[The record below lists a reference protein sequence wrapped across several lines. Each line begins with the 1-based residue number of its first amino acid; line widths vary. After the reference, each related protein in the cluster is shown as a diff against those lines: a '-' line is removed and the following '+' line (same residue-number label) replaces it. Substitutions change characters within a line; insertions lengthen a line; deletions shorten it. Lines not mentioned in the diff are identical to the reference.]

1 MSKKFRLA
9 KRSKGP
15 EGPVEINVTP
25 MIDMFSVLNSFL
37 LMAAVFSASGL
48 VRVEIPFL
56 SSKPPPTQEEI
67 DKSPQKVLN
76 LVVDKDFVVL
86 DVSTTASASNPTK
99 EKYDLNIQG
108 LDNLQAKIYEI
119 RLADKRVD
127 KVTIM
132 TELDVTYDSLVS
144 VLDSLRILKPGRPP
158 IPLPAD
164 YKLPFGVE
172 RTALIPKIVLGNII
186 L

>member
-1 MSKKFRLA
+1 MSRKFKLK

-56 SSKPPPTQEEI
+56 SSKPPPTQEEV
-67 DKSPQKVLN
+67 DKNPQKVLTV
-76 LVVDKDFVVL
+76 VVDNDAVVL
-86 DVSTTASASNPTK
+86 DVSQTNTSQGPQK
-99 EKYDLNIQG
+99 DKFDLNPQG
-108 LDNLQAKIYEI
+108 LDKLQEKIYEM
-119 RLADKRVD
+119 RLADKRID

-132 TELDVTYDSLVS
+132 TELDVPYEKLVM
-144 VLDSLRILKPGRPP
+144 VLDSLRVLAPGRPP
-158 IPLPAD
+158 IPLAAD
-164 YKLPFGVE
+164 YKIPFGVD
-172 RTALIPKIVLGNII
+172 RNALIPKIVLGNII

>member
-15 EGPVEINVTP
+15 DDPVEINVTP

-48 VRVEIPFL
+48 IRVEIPFL

-67 DKSPQKVLN
+67 DKNPQKVLN
-76 LVVDKDFVVL
+76 LVIDNEYVVL
-86 DVSTTASASNPTK
+86 DISTTASASTPTK
-99 EKYDLNIQG
+99 DKFDLTPQG
-108 LDNLQAKIYEI
+108 LDQLQAKIYEI

-127 KVTIM
+127 KVTVM
-132 TELDVTYDSLVS
+132 TELEVTYEKLVL
-144 VLDSLRILKPGRPP
+144 VLDTLRILKPGRPP

-164 YKLPFGVE
+164 YKMPYGVDHA
-172 RTALIPKIVLGNII
+172 ALIPKIVLGNII

>member
-1 MSKKFRLA
+1 MSKKFRLE

-15 EGPVEINVTP
+15 DAPVEINVTP

-67 DKSPQKVLN
+67 DKNPQKVLS
-76 LVVDKDFVVL
+76 VVIDKDYVIL
-86 DVSTTASASNPTK
+86 DVSTTASASKPTK
-99 EKYDLNIQG
+99 DKFDLNPQG
-108 LDNLQAKIYEI
+108 LNQLQSKIYEI
-119 RLADKRVD
+119 RMADKRVD
-127 KVTIM
+127 KVTVM
-132 TELDVTYDSLVS
+132 TELDVNYEKMVM

-164 YKLPFGVE
+164 YKVPYGVD
-172 RTALIPKIVLGNII
+172 RAALIPKIILGNII